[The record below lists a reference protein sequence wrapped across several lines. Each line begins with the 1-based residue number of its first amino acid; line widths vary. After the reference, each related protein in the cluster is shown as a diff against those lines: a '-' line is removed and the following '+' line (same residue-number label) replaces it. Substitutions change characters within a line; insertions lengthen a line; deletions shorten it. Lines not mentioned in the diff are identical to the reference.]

1 VATIVSQRELQAGSH
16 SSPPRRRSSWP
27 AHWPLSLLFLG
38 FPLWWALGLTVLL
51 PMVLSLVMAD
61 QLLRRR
67 RRLVLPQGFALWAVF
82 LVWVLIGVVVLWADA
97 PSAIPGGG
105 ASRLAVFAYRA
116 IWYFTAT
123 MVLLWVS
130 NLRQQELS
138 NRWLYQ
144 LLGFMFVVTAVGGL
158 VGVLFPNLEFRS
170 LVELLLPGGIRDN
183 NLVQTMV
190 HPKAADI
197 EHVLG
202 RPDARPKAP
211 FAFSNTWGSS
221 LALYMPFFFVAWWR
235 DGALWQ
241 RIAVPFVLL
250 GASVPIVYSLNRGLW
265 ICLGLGALG
274 YVALQIRKRRLAP
287 IVVAVALLA
296 TVTLVFFLSPLAA
309 VFQERL
315 AHAHS
320 NERRGLL
327 LTQTVA
333 SAAKGSPVVG
343 FGSTRNVQGS
353 FSSIA
358 GADTPDCNACGLPP
372 LGTQGHMW
380 MVIFSQGLVGAAL
393 FVAFF
398 LVAFMRS
405 WRCRTTAEVLC
416 TLVLVF
422 FALQVFIYDTLGL
435 PLLTVMLAIGAVW
448 REQVATGERDP
459 ARHLLRDALDRLRA
473 AVPLLLALSAVG
485 LVAGVGVASL
495 KQQTYSTSVSILL
508 NDVPIHLQPTL
519 PNKFGTTTPDS
530 TTVDT
535 EANLITSSDTLALA
549 AGRTD
554 PAAVDRLRNE
564 VSVTA
569 APNTRVLFVEVRTH
583 SAKASRRLATAVADS
598 YLTVRRAQL
607 SLRRDQ
613 ALARITAVPSI
624 ADDTAG
630 LAPGTTL
637 NPLRESLADLV
648 LTPRTAGQVLAT
660 GATKAVGRQ
669 PEVPIASGAALGFG
683 VGALLLAARPG
694 WTPRRRAV
702 RKRWR

>member
-1 VATIVSQRELQAGSH
+1 VATIVSQRELQAGPH
-16 SSPPRRRSSWP
+16 LSPPPSRRRWP

-38 FPLWWALGLTVLL
+38 FPLWWVLGLTVLL
-51 PMVLSLVMAD
+51 PMFLSLVMAD

-67 RRLVLPQGFALWAVF
+67 RRLVLPQGFALWALF
-82 LVWVLIGVVVLWADA
+82 LAWVAIGVVVLWADA

-105 ASRLAVFAYRA
+105 ASRLAVFAYRV

-123 MVLLWVS
+123 MVLLWIA
-130 NLRQQELS
+130 NLRESELPS
-138 NRWLYQ
+138 RWLFQ
-144 LLGFMFVVTAVGGL
+144 LLGFMFVVTTIGGL
-158 VGVLFPNLEFRS
+158 LGVLFPNLEFRS

-183 NLVQTMV
+183 GLVQTMV
-190 HPKAADI
+190 HPKVADI
-197 EHVLG
+197 ERVLG

-221 LALYMPFFFVAWWR
+221 LALYLPFFFVAWWR
-235 DGALWQ
+235 DGRTWQ
-241 RIAVPFVLL
+241 RIAVPFVMVA
-250 GASVPIVYSLNRGLW
+250 ASVPIIYSLNRGLW
-265 ICLGLGALG
+265 ICLGLAAVG
-274 YVALQIRKRRLAP
+274 YLALQIRKRRLAP
-287 IVVAVALLA
+287 IVVAVAVVA
-296 TVTLVFFLSPLAA
+296 AVTLVFFLSPLATI
-309 VFQERL
+309 FQERL

-333 SAAKGSPVVG
+333 SAAQGSPVVG

-358 GADTPDCNACGLPP
+358 GADTPDCSACGLPP
-372 LGTQGHMW
+372 LGTQGHLW

-405 WRCRTTAEVLC
+405 WRCRTTTEALC
-416 TLVLVF
+416 TFVLVF

-448 REQVATGERDP
+448 REQVAAGERDP
-459 ARHLLRDALDRLRA
+459 ARYLLPDALHRLRA
-473 AVPLLLALSAVG
+473 GAPVLLALSVVG
-485 LVAGVGVASL
+485 LVVGTGVASL
-495 KQQTYSTSVSILL
+495 KQSTYASTVSILL
-508 NDVPIHLQPTL
+508 SDVPVHLEPTL
-519 PNKFGTTTPDS
+519 PNKFGTTTAQS

-535 EANLITSSDTLALA
+535 EANLITSSETLAQA
-549 AGRTD
+549 AGTTD
-554 PAAVDRLRNE
+554 PAAVDRLRKE

-569 APNTRVLFVEVRTH
+569 APNTRVLFIEVRSH
-583 SAKASRRLATAVADS
+583 SRQASQRLATAVAHS
-598 YLTVRRAQL
+598 YLTVRHAEL
-607 SLRRDQ
+607 SVRRQ
-613 ALARITAVPSI
+613 EALARISAAPVITE
-624 ADDTAG
+624 DTTN
-630 LAPGTTL
+630 LPLGTTL

-660 GATKAVGRQ
+660 GATEAIGKQ
-669 PEVPIASGAALGFG
+669 PEVPIASGAALGLG
-683 VGALLLAARPG
+683 LGALFLAARPG
-694 WTPRRRAV
+694 WTMRRGAV